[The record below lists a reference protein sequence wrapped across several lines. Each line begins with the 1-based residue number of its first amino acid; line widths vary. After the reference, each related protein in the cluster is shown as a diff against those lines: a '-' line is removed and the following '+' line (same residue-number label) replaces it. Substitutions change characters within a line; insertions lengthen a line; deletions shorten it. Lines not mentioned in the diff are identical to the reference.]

1 MNTKEKSTASTSQT
15 KEPTINEKK
24 LSAYSLELC
33 KEVKKVLPYISNGK
47 VAKGLV
53 KSLNDY
59 LIAYKKLGGK
69 L

>member
-24 LSAYSLELC
+24 LSAYSLVLC
-33 KEVKKVLPYISNGK
+33 KEIKKALPYISNGK
-47 VAKGLV
+47 VAKGLI

-59 LIAYKKLGGK
+59 LIAYKKFGGQ